1 MTLEEILGGST
12 YQVSKGW
19 FSVAKVDSTCP
30 VEKCFLV
37 TKDEIETTA
46 VYNQEQS
53 INGILEEKR
62 DYVLIAINVALPFY
76 APGFIAAISSAF
88 AEKGISVLVV
98 STYSRDYFMVHK
110 SNKDVAVSI
119 LDGLHLCQKKDGCV

>member
-1 MTLEEILGGST
+1 MTLEEILSSST
-12 YQVSKGW
+12 YQVSKEQ

-30 VEKCFLV
+30 FEKCFLV
-37 TKDEIETTA
+37 TKDEIETT
-46 VYNQEQS
+46 VIYNQEQS

-76 APGFIAAISSAF
+76 APGFIAAVSSAL

-98 STYSRDYFMVHK
+98 STYSRDYFLVHK
-110 SNKDVAVSI
+110 SNEDSAVSI
-119 LDGLHLCQKKDGCV
+119 LDGLHLCRKKDGCV